1 MNNPN
6 YKITNDINIPKE
18 YSGNLNDDILY
29 FTYNKTDLTLD
40 KRTLFNYYF
49 KTIIWTRQKFEAII
63 FVENTIIYY
72 DLDLNLTVL
81 IKGKDFKFTGDS
93 SLCSSTFL

>member
-6 YKITNDINIPKE
+6 YKITSDINIPKE

-49 KTIIWTRQKFEAII
+49 KTIIWTR
-63 FVENTIIYY
+63 
-72 DLDLNLTVL
+72 
-81 IKGKDFKFTGDS
+81 
-93 SLCSSTFL
+93 

>member
-1 MNNPN
+1 MNNSS
-6 YKITNDINIPKE
+6 YKITSDINIPKE
-18 YSGNLNDDILY
+18 YTGNLIDDITY
-29 FTYNKTDLTLD
+29 FTYNKTNLTLD

-63 FVENTIIYY
+63 FVEITNIYY

-81 IKGKDFKFTGDS
+81 I
-93 SLCSSTFL
+93 